1 VFEPDSGG
9 ARRNQKGTKMSVSA
23 VGSAPVAPTTPERAE
38 GPGPDHDGDSD
49 DAGAITQALQAAP
62 APGTGLIVNKTA

>member
-1 VFEPDSGG
+1 
-9 ARRNQKGTKMSVSA
+9 MSISA

-49 DAGAITQALQAAP
+49 DKGGVSAAPVQSTP
-62 APGTGLIVNKTA
+62 APGTGLQVNKLA